1 MTTSTSGAPAHGL
14 KQKLGSSA
22 SLLEAVDAA
31 SNWPAFILLSATWI
45 ASMISV
51 AVFGALTAYLASKSG
66 GLGAFSGF
74 ITFLLVTSILIVGV
88 NATGIMLSDR
98 LWGRTQRSIM
108 DSVLASVFTCH
119 RLLAVLVIE
128 FLLFVVFMLL
138 LAFVLFICKIP
149 GIGPV
154 LFAVVF
160 PLGAIA
166 TGLVI
171 FSLLYIA
178 IPLAAPAIWN
188 GASVK
193 HTLLMLQAVAR
204 KRLLTTII
212 MTILMGLL
220 ILVTVGFVWS
230 ILGIGTTV
238 VASLS
243 TAVLDIS
250 GDGFASIMRMVTGSG
265 GGGSGYLYAMGFG
278 GAILL
283 LVGANPGLLIG
294 LKGLSIIYREVSA
307 GLSLEED
314 EKAMD
319 RRMQDIKA
327 RAEQARAQVAAT
339 AQRAQ
344 ERAQEASMPAPALVP
359 DPAPMVEAAACPACH
374 NAITSEDVFCG
385 GCGHKLK

>member
-1 MTTSTSGAPAHGL
+1 MSTSTSGASAHGL

-31 SNWPAFILLSATWI
+31 SNWPAFLLLSGTWI
-45 ASMISV
+45 VSV
-51 AVFGALTAYLASKSG
+51 FSLAIFGALTSYLSSQSG
-66 GLGAFSGF
+66 GLGAFSGL
-74 ITFLLVTSILIVGV
+74 IMFLLVTSILIVGV
-88 NATGIMLSDR
+88 NATGIMLSDT
-98 LWGRTQRSIM
+98 LWGRAQRGIM
-108 DSVLASVFTCH
+108 DSILASAFTCH
-119 RLLAVLVIE
+119 RLLAVLFIE
-128 FLLFVVFMLL
+128 FLLFFALLVVLT
-138 LAFVLFICKIP
+138 FVLFICKIP
-149 GIGPV
+149 GLGPV
-154 LFAVVF
+154 LYAVVF

-171 FSLLYIA
+171 FALFYIA

-204 KRLLTTII
+204 KRLLNSII
-212 MTILMGLL
+212 MMLLMGLL

-230 ILGIGTTV
+230 ILGIGTAV
-238 VASLS
+238 VTSLS
-243 TAVLDIS
+243 AGVLGASS
-250 GDGFASIMRMVTGSG
+250 GGFDSVFGMFTGGG
-265 GGGSGYLYAMGFG
+265 GGGSGYAYAMGFG

-294 LKGLSIIYREVSA
+294 LKGLSIIYREVSS

-314 EKAMD
+314 EKVMD

-327 RAEQARAQVAAT
+327 RADQARQQVAAA
-339 AQRAQ
+339 AQRAKD
-344 ERAQEASMPAPALVP
+344 AATAAPILTPAATPVV
-359 DPAPMVEAAACPACH
+359 DAAVCPACN

-385 GCGHKLK
+385 GCGQKLK

>member
-1 MTTSTSGAPAHGL
+1 MSTPTSGASAHGL

-31 SNWPAFILLSATWI
+31 SNWPAFLLLSGTWI
-45 ASMISV
+45 ASVFSLAI
-51 AVFGALTAYLASKSG
+51 FGALTSYLSSQSS
-66 GLGAFSGF
+66 GLGAFSGL
-74 ITFLLVTSILIVGV
+74 IMFLLVTSILIVGV
-88 NATGIMLSDR
+88 NATGIMLSDT
-98 LWGRTQRSIM
+98 LWGRTQRGIM
-108 DSVLASVFTCH
+108 DSILASAFTCH
-119 RLLAVLVIE
+119 RLLAVLFIE
-128 FLLFVVFMLL
+128 FLLFFALL
-138 LAFVLFICKIP
+138 ILLTLVLFICKIP
-149 GIGPV
+149 GLGPV
-154 LFAVVF
+154 LYAVVF

-171 FSLLYIA
+171 FALFYIA

-204 KRLLTTII
+204 KRLLNSII
-212 MTILMGLL
+212 MMLLMGLL

-230 ILGIGTTV
+230 ILGVGTAV
-238 VASLS
+238 VTSLS
-243 TAVLDIS
+243 AGVLDTSS
-250 GDGFASIMRMVTGSG
+250 GGFDSIANMFTG
-265 GGGSGYLYAMGFG
+265 GGGSGYAYAMGFG

-314 EKAMD
+314 EKVMD

-327 RAEQARAQVAAT
+327 RADQARQQVAAA
-339 AQRAQ
+339 AQRAKD
-344 ERAQEASMPAPALVP
+344 AATAAPVLVP
-359 DPAPMVEAAACPACH
+359 TATPMVDAGVCPACH
-374 NAITSEDVFCG
+374 NPITPEDVFCG
-385 GCGHKLK
+385 GCGQKLK